1 MAAQILEQKALLT
14 VTLSSSELTS
24 WVYDQKPQLVSR
36 QILPVMWHLL
46 TAKTP
51 ATGEA
56 RAAMLA
62 LCESLYKC
70 MGHTLLDSASNLA
83 PEQQKKLSDLV
94 NSLDRWY

>member
-1 MAAQILEQKALLT
+1 MAAQVSEMN
-14 VTLSSSELTS
+14 VTRPLSSSELTG

-56 RAAMLA
+56 KAAMLA
-62 LCESLYKC
+62 LCKSLYNC

-83 PEQQKKLSDLV
+83 PEHQKKLGDLV
-94 NSLDRWY
+94 NFLNR